1 MSNLKEVRTR
11 IASVQS
17 TRQITSAMKMVAA
30 SKLRR
35 AQNAILGM
43 RPYAAKLN
51 EIITNL
57 SHDLESSGE
66 GIWSDD
72 RGEHKILII
81 PVTSN
86 RGLCGAFNINVV
98 KATVE
103 LIENKY
109 KEQYSKGN
117 LHIYNIGK
125 KGADTLKAW
134 GYKVDDVNS
143 EILENLN
150 FENTVVIAEQLMK
163 DFQDKKYDKIIII
176 YNEFKNAA
184 VQILREQQ
192 YLPVTSQETETVKE
206 KEKEET
212 EIQANYL
219 FEPDKEQIL
228 AAIVPKS
235 IKVQLYKALLDSMAA
250 ELGARMTAMHQAT
263 ENADNMIKELRTSLV
278 LQQGKTGLYHQRNPR
293 NCQRCRGI
301 ERVIFKKFTS
311 SILRIIS
318 FLRNLILPTFL
329 PGTDVPGNII
339 SCLRQLD

>member
-1 MSNLKEVRTR
+1 MSSLKEVRTR

-43 RPYAAKLN
+43 RPYAQKLN

-57 SHDLESSGE
+57 SHDLEGSGE
-66 GIWSDD
+66 GTWSDN
-72 RGEHKILII
+72 RGDHKILLI

-98 KATVE
+98 KAAVE
-103 LIENKY
+103 LIQNKY
-109 KEQYSKGN
+109 QEQYKKGN

-134 GYKVDDVNS
+134 GYEVDDVNS
-143 EILENLN
+143 EILDKLN

-192 YLPVTSQETETVKE
+192 YLPVTS
-206 KEKEET
+206 EET
-212 EIQANYL
+212 EEEKSETEVQANYI

-250 ELGARMTAMHQAT
+250 EHGARMTAMHQAT
-263 ENADNMIKELRTSLV
+263 ENADEMLKELRLSYNKARQAAIT
-278 LQQGKTGLYHQRNPR
+278 K
-293 NCQRCRGI
+293 
-301 ERVIFKKFTS
+301 E
-311 SILRIIS
+311 ILEIVGGAEA
-318 FLRNLILPTFL
+318 LK
-329 PGTDVPGNII
+329 G
-339 SCLRQLD
+339 